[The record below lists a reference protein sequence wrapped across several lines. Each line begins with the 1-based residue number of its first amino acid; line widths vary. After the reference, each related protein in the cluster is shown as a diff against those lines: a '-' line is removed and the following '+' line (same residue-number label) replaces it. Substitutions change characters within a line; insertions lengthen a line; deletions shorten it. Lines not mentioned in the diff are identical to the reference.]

1 MLDTQFKKE
10 TFKQS
15 VEENVKK
22 LYRKT
27 SLLRSQRRDHG

>member
-27 SLLRSQRRDHG
+27 IDKAN